1 MKKKRL
7 SILIL
12 LLLSL
17 TSCHEK
23 ERKRQAT
30 TFEDMMGKQ
39 LDCWQYV
46 MAPIDFSNLAFFK
59 ELFEKNLSAKEAKI
73 ESKSIPKVL
82 HFIWLGPRQFPRE
95 SIPNIQ
101 SWMSK
106 NPGWRVKF
114 WTDRKRPLPAEGI
127 EECLVGDWTHP
138 ELEKCYYKT
147 DNFAERADLLRY
159 EILLKEGGVYVD
171 HDVKCFKSFDEL
183 NDSYEMYCGLE
194 LPSDTPI
201 SSSIHVTNN
210 LIAARPGHP
219 VLERCVEWLPK
230 HWDEIENL
238 YPGMEKQAVIRRIA
252 NRTFA
257 AFADSVRD
265 VAGRSTQDMV
275 FPAYYFNAPSD
286 EEAVYARHLYA
297 GSWFQSESKFEAM
310 ARERLMRISKKTNKI
325 LLFCGIA
332 TGINILGMGL
342 LFITMR
348 KKLKTSR

>member
-1 MKKKRL
+1 MKKIRL
-7 SILIL
+7 SILFL
-12 LLLSL
+12 LLFSL
-17 TSCHEK
+17 ASCHKK
-23 ERKRQAT
+23 EEKRQAA
-30 TFEDMMGKQ
+30 TFEDMMGRQ

-59 ELFEKNLSAKEAKI
+59 ELFEKHLSGKEVQP

-101 SWMSK
+101 SWMAK
-106 NPGWRVKF
+106 NPGWKVKF
-114 WTDRKRPLPAEGI
+114 WTDRTRPLPAEGI
-127 EECLVGDWTHP
+127 EECLVVAWEHP

-159 EILLKEGGVYVD
+159 EILLREGGVYVD
-171 HDVKCFKSFDEL
+171 HDVKCFKPFEAL

-201 SSSIHVTNN
+201 SSSVHVTNN

-219 VLERCVEWLPK
+219 VLERCIAWLPK
-230 HWDEIENL
+230 HWEEIERL

-265 VAGRSTQDMV
+265 VAGRSTKDMV

-297 GSWFQSESKFEAM
+297 GSWFQGESKFEAM
-310 ARERLMRISKKTNKI
+310 ARERLMRISKKANRI

-332 TGINILGMGL
+332 TAVNLLGMGL
-342 LFITMR
+342 LFVTMR
-348 KKLKTSR
+348 KKLNPSR